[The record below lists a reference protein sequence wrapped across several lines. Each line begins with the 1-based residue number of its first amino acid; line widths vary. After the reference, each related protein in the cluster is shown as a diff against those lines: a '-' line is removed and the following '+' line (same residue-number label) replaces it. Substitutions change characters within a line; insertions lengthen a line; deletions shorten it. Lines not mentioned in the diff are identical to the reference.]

1 MDFSKRSKIQE
12 KGENHMEEHH
22 SKIEVLLARDEIRE
36 VIMRLARGTDR
47 RDRNLMRSCY
57 HPDAMDDHGAFRGN
71 GDEFADWVVET
82 LQPMK
87 TQHFLGQI
95 RIEVEGN
102 VARAESY
109 CEAHHVFEPANE
121 MMLPEGLQSGTMDW
135 IMWLRYLD
143 RFERRDDGPW
153 LIADRLC
160 VWDFE
165 YMVPASHKW
174 DLGESFIRGK
184 TDRHDPSYR

>member
-1 MDFSKRSKIQE
+1 MTGHNVK
-12 KGENHMEEHH
+12 MEEM
-22 SKIEVLLARDEIRE
+22 LAREEIKD

-47 RDRNLMRSCY
+47 RDRELMRSCY
-57 HPDAMDDHGAFRGN
+57 HPDAADDHGAFRGS

-95 RIEVEGN
+95 RIEVDGN
-102 VARAESY
+102 VAYAESY
-109 CEAHHVFEPANE
+109 CEAHHVFEAGDE
-121 MMLPEGLQSGTMDW
+121 MVPPQGVKSGPVDW

-143 RFERRDDGPW
+143 RFERRDNGPW

-160 VWDFE
+160 AWDFE
-165 YMVPASHKW
+165 YMIPASHKW
-174 DLGESFIRGK
+174 DLDASFKRGR
-184 TDRHDPSYR
+184 TDRQDPSYR